1 MRPQTN
7 ANKNPIARSQARRTL
22 LTLLLF
28 LATTTTL
35 QAQSHDFIAPVPATT
50 ACASGSVPIEFRDGL
65 ALVRLSINQKTMTF
79 IIDSAGVT
87 VINSDHLSLPFV
99 TQIRTGIIT
108 ASTAEPL
115 QPWNVVDVKSLRIG
129 SVEVRDSQ
137 VLSRSMRPLEARLG
151 QQLDGILGTD
161 ILQLWDS
168 VSLNY
173 KGKALTLNRAV
184 CTTPKKSDPIAHSE
198 NYVPF
203 SGKSWH

>member
-1 MRPQTN
+1 V
-7 ANKNPIARSQARRTL
+7 
-22 LTLLLF
+22 
-28 LATTTTL
+28 LATTATI
-35 QAQSHDFIAPVPATT
+35 QAQFHDFIAPVPITT
-50 ACASGSVPIEFRDGL
+50 ACTSGSVPIEFRDGL
-65 ALVRLSINQKTMTF
+65 ALAKLSLNQKPMTF

-87 VINSDHLSLPFV
+87 VINSDRVSLPFV

-115 QPWNVVDVKSLRIG
+115 QPWNVVDLKSLRIG
-129 SVEVRDSQ
+129 AVEVRDSQ
-137 VLSRSMRPLEARLG
+137 VLSRSMRLLETRLG

-168 VSLNY
+168 VYLNY
-173 KGKALTLNRAV
+173 KSKALILNRAA
-184 CTTPKKSDPIAHSE
+184 CKPPKKSDPIAHSE